1 MFDNSKQAQFLVSF
15 VGTICYFVSEIVTPL
30 VQIVLECAG
39 VRITLLIGTIMIST
53 GLVTSGFATTV
64 WHLYI
69 SQGICY
75 GVGISMIYLAIMTVI
90 PQWFPQRCSTATAIS
105 LSSIGLAGLVI
116 PIIMYTSNSKL
127 GGSWT
132 FWILGIVYF
141 GANILSCALIKEK
154 SKNELTKGITNTSSN
169 ATLVANKEG
178 FPFDNKNKKED
189 AGSSISSLYNTSS
202 VIGENKKTEEQ
213 LKLSKSIVKE
223 LLVDINF
230 LTFTG
235 AAFLQV
241 LSRNVPFFFLP
252 SYATF
257 VGLNATQGTS
267 LISIACAASFG
278 GRIVVGVLADR
289 IGNLYIGAIFSIITG
304 LSSLVIWMFA
314 YSYPMLVVLAI
325 IIGFSF
331 DTYYILMPPTLLQ
344 ILGRQKYTTGLSVLM
359 VLTSPAIL
367 GPSLISAV
375 DGALDCEQ
383 FLPHK
388 IFSGVLPILSS
399 VIMLILRL
407 RIKRQQ
413 KIEY

>member
-1 MFDNSKQAQFLVSF
+1 MFDNSKQSQFLVSC

-30 VQIVLECAG
+30 VQIILERTG

-90 PQWFPQRCSTATAIS
+90 PQWFSQRFSTAIAIS
-105 LSSIGLAGLVI
+105 MSSIGLAGLVI

-154 SKNELTKGITNTSSN
+154 SKR
-169 ATLVANKEG
+169 
-178 FPFDNKNKKED
+178 
-189 AGSSISSLYNTSS
+189 
-202 VIGENKKTEEQ
+202 EQ
-213 LKLSKSIVKE
+213 LRVSKSMVKE

-289 IGNLYIGAIFSIITG
+289 IGNLYVGAIFSIITG

-344 ILGRQKYTTGLSVLM
+344 ILGRQKYTTGLSLLM

-399 VIMLILRL
+399 IIMLLLRL

-413 KIEY
+413 KLEY